1 MSDSPFDF
9 FRQET
14 SNIDVEIRTEAMKK
28 VALIA
33 ALMGPDKSRNEM
45 LPYLL
50 SNTYNLTLSVVWL
63 LISIQTYINSQE
75 GRVRPSI
82 SSHG

>member
-33 ALMGPDKSRNEM
+33 ALMGPDKSRSEM
-45 LPYLL
+45 LPYLQ
-50 SNTYNLTLSVVWL
+50 SNPSL
-63 LISIQTYINSQE
+63 LISYIFYILYRYNS
-75 GRVRPSI
+75 
-82 SSHG
+82 

>member
-28 VALIA
+28 AALIA
-33 ALMGPDKSRNEM
+33 ALMGPDKSRSEM
-45 LPYLL
+45 LPYLQSNPSAL
-50 SNTYNLTLSVVWL
+50 SITY
-63 LISIQTYINSQE
+63 YINHHC
-75 GRVRPSI
+75 V
-82 SSHG
+82 

>member
-33 ALMGPDKSRNEM
+33 ALMGPDKSRSEM
-45 LPYLL
+45 LPYLQ
-50 SNTYNLTLSVVWL
+50 SNPSL
-63 LISIQTYINSQE
+63 LISYIFYIPYRYNS
-75 GRVRPSI
+75 
-82 SSHG
+82 

>member
-33 ALMGPDKSRNEM
+33 ALMGPDKSRSEM

-50 SNTYNLTLSVVWL
+50 SNPSSSL
-63 LISIQTYINSQE
+63 LISYFFYTL
-75 GRVRPSI
+75 
-82 SSHG
+82 

>member
-14 SNIDVEIRTEAMKK
+14 SNIDVEIRTEAMKR

-50 SNTYNLTLSVVWL
+50 SNPSSSL
-63 LISIQTYINSQE
+63 LISYISMIHNC
-75 GRVRPSI
+75 V
-82 SSHG
+82 